1 MTTAEASFSG
11 SRLLARG
18 AIGPGQATPKAW
30 VTQTVPN
37 AKTAPINGLTALR
50 SPTIRA
56 NGSNIAAFASYLGET
71 FAGPL
76 SKRHILRFSGYSAS
90 EKILTSDRIVCLYIC
105 AFRLFAQA
113 L

>member
-1 MTTAEASFSG
+1 MTTADASFSG

-56 NGSNIAAFASYLGET
+56 NGSNFVVDGLGNGLDLDHDFSADDAVIDAAD
-71 FAGPL
+71 
-76 SKRHILRFSGYSAS
+76 
-90 EKILTSDRIVCLYIC
+90 DR
-105 AFRLFAQA
+105 
-113 L
+113 

>member
-11 SRLLARG
+11 FGLLARG

-50 SPTIRA
+50 SATIRA
-56 NGSNIAAFASYLGET
+56 NGSNIATFASYLGET
-71 FAGPL
+71 FCW
-76 SKRHILRFSGYSAS
+76 SAQQ
-90 EKILTSDRIVCLYIC
+90 KAHLTV
-105 AFRLFAQA
+105 
-113 L
+113 

>member
-50 SPTIRA
+50 SATIRA
-56 NGSNIAAFASYLGET
+56 NGSNIAAFASYLGENLLLVRSAKGT
-71 FAGPL
+71 SYGLAVLHQSGDQRRFTVAMPL
-76 SKRHILRFSGYSAS
+76 RLSMSRSG
-90 EKILTSDRIVCLYIC
+90 CLH
-105 AFRLFAQA
+105 
-113 L
+113 

>member
-50 SPTIRA
+50 SAIIRA
-56 NGSNIAAFASYLGET
+56 NGLNIAAFASYLGVID
-71 FAGPL
+71 AADDGQRQDGRRGL
-76 SKRHILRFSGYSAS
+76 GA
-90 EKILTSDRIVCLYIC
+90 
-105 AFRLFAQA
+105 
-113 L
+113 

>member
-30 VTQTVPN
+30 VTQTGPERED
-37 AKTAPINGLTALR
+37 R
-50 SPTIRA
+50 SNQRPDC
-56 NGSNIAAFASYLGET
+56 AAFTHHPRQRIEHCGVRELSGREP

-76 SKRHILRFSGYSAS
+76 SKRHIYGFAVIRQLRAGLA
-90 EKILTSDRIVCLYIC
+90 RN
-105 AFRLFAQA
+105 R
-113 L
+113 